1 MQTMMQRLYRT
12 DQYERQV
19 GDFYP
24 TPAWVTLCLLDTVP
38 LRGIVLEPCA
48 GQGAMAKVIADAG
61 HQVIATDLIE
71 HDSCIFPIVPGVDAL
86 QAPLPAGVQTILTN
100 PPYRRDLLPRLVERW
115 LEILESCRRQALSV
129 AAIAVG
135 REPERP
141 GADDPT
147 SGLCRPRQ
155 AAATD
160 PLVRRHRRGQGRFA
174 AARSLLAG
182 LGLESGSGEAAV
194 RPLVQRSAAEGLPG
208 LRRLARA
215 SAGRGE
221 DLLRP
226 LPHETEP
233 EAGGASAR
241 CRHLP
246 KCTRKRLPRR
256 PCWLGCGCP
265 CRSRWPA
272 PGEAGQRAW
281 DAANPA
287 EKRGFAYVRDASWC
301 RTGGGS
307 GQVMGSL

>member
-1 MQTMMQRLYRT
+1 
-12 DQYERQV
+12 
-19 GDFYP
+19 
-24 TPAWVTLCLLDTVP
+24 
-38 LRGIVLEPCA
+38 
-48 GQGAMAKVIADAG
+48 MAKVIADAG

-115 LEILESCRRQALSV
+115 LGILGSCRRQSLSV

-182 LGLESGSGEAAV
+182 LGLESRSGEAAV

-208 LRRLARA
+208 LRRSLAHLRQ
-215 SAGRGE
+215 GE

-233 EAGGASAR
+233 RRVSTVDRPSNFRYPWCASRQPPEPVFLVRYLSLAR
-241 CRHLP
+241 R
-246 KCTRKRLPRR
+246 
-256 PCWLGCGCP
+256 W
-265 CRSRWPA
+265 RSHGKA
-272 PGEAGQRAW
+272 ALGEATGRCSTATPARKARTSAA
-281 DAANPA
+281 DAPNPDRWWNSPIDELMMPMA
-287 EKRGFAYVRDASWC
+287 
-301 RTGGGS
+301 
-307 GQVMGSL
+307 

>member
-71 HDSCIFPIVPGVDAL
+71 RDSCIFPIVPGVDAL
-86 QAPLPAGVQTILTN
+86 QAPLPAGVRTILTN
-100 PPYRRDLLPRLVERW
+100 PPYRRDLAAAPRRTLAGDSA
-115 LEILESCRRQALSV
+115 SCRRQALSV

-160 PLVRRHRRGQGRFA
+160 PLVRRHRRGQGRIR
-174 AARSLLAG
+174 RSTITAG
-182 LGLESGSGEAAV
+182 
-194 RPLVQRSAAEGLPG
+194 
-208 LRRLARA
+208 
-215 SAGRGE
+215 
-221 DLLRP
+221 
-226 LPHETEP
+226 
-233 EAGGASAR
+233 
-241 CRHLP
+241 
-246 KCTRKRLPRR
+246 
-256 PCWLGCGCP
+256 
-265 CRSRWPA
+265 
-272 PGEAGQRAW
+272 
-281 DAANPA
+281 
-287 EKRGFAYVRDASWC
+287 
-301 RTGGGS
+301 
-307 GQVMGSL
+307 